1 MSADGGVAASSGS
14 VSVGR
19 WGRLRQVARRLGPAG
34 PLAFLSG
41 VVPPLGGTLVIV
53 MIPVIAPWLREHG
66 VMGPPVA
73 AVAGAVL
80 GATMV
85 LPMYSFMAVCG
96 WSFGPV
102 VGMATALSGVVM
114 GAVMNYG
121 WARWVC
127 QDRVTGLIDEKPK
140 WRAVYRELLVA
151 SPKRAFV
158 LVTLIR
164 IPPGFPFALTNFVM
178 AAMRV
183 PLRIM
188 LPATA
193 LGSLPR
199 TVVVCLAAAK
209 MSSLSERAALDPW
222 TLAGGIVVVVL
233 SLVLIGR
240 IAGRALA
247 AATAGQGPTG
257 ASGNGDGAAAGVKSD
272 GEVRGGAVGGVVAT
286 RGE

>member
-1 MSADGGVAASSGS
+1 M
-14 VSVGR
+14 
-19 WGRLRQVARRLGPAG
+19 RRLGPAG

-41 VVPPLGGTLVIV
+41 VVPPAGGTVVIL
-53 MIPVIAPWLREHG
+53 MIPMIAPWLRDHG

-73 AVAGAVL
+73 ALLGALL

-102 VGMATALSGVVM
+102 VGIVTALSGVVM
-114 GAVMNYG
+114 GAMINYG
-121 WARWVC
+121 WARCVC
-127 QDRVTGLIDEKPK
+127 RDRVTVLIEEKPK
-140 WRAVYRELLVA
+140 WWAVYRELLYA
-151 SPKRAFV
+151 SPKRTFL

-188 LPATA
+188 LPAT
-193 LGSLPR
+193 LVGSIPR

-209 MSSLSERAALDPW
+209 MSSLQEKAALGPW
-222 TLAGGIVVVVL
+222 TIAGAVVVTVL
-233 SLVLIGR
+233 TLVLIGR
-240 IAGRALA
+240 LAGRALA
-247 AATAGQGPTG
+247 RATAGASASATPAG
-257 ASGNGDGAAAGVKSD
+257 AVVAGV
-272 GEVRGGAVGGVVAT
+272 E
-286 RGE
+286 

>member
-1 MSADGGVAASSGS
+1 MSRWAWQAGAYRCGIVAAGSSEDVTGRS
-14 VSVGR
+14 GEVTTR
-19 WGRLRQVARRLGPAG
+19 WGRLRRLAFRLGPAG
-34 PLAFLSG
+34 PVALLSG
-41 VVPPLGGTLVIV
+41 LVPPLGGTLVIV

-73 AVAGAVL
+73 AVLGAVL

-96 WSFGPV
+96 WSFGPL
-102 VGMATALSGVVM
+102 VGMATALSGVVV
-114 GAVMNYG
+114 GAVLNYG

-127 QDRVTGLIDEKPK
+127 RDRVTGLIDEKPK

-151 SPKRAFV
+151 SPRRAFL
-158 LVTLIR
+158 LVTLVR

-193 LGSLPR
+193 VGSLPR

-209 MSSLSERAALDPW
+209 MSSLSERAALGPW
-222 TLAGGIVVVVL
+222 TLVGGIVVVIL

-240 IAGRALA
+240 IASRALA
-247 AATAGQGPTG
+247 AATAGSA
-257 ASGNGDGAAAGVKSD
+257 ASSVGMRPAGL
-272 GEVRGGAVGGVVAT
+272 